1 MIAVPHLKNYL
12 YCVLLIAASLSAAEP
27 DPVQFNEPAYL
38 SANTLV
44 IMVLQENP
52 GIAELNAAAD
62 AAAFSVE
69 PAGSIDDPVFSYALA
84 PRTFGSEGQ
93 GLNQKIELSQ
103 SIPWPGTLAARE
115 QAARSSAMAA
125 NESVNALRLHV
136 AALAR
141 SAYAEWYFTHQ
152 ALEIHNSTHELLD
165 ELRSVAETR
174 YAAGRALQQDVLQVE
189 LEKLRLH
196 RHGLLLTQQKKTA
209 RAQINALL
217 NRPPD
222 ARVAKPGSVLI
233 GKNVAPLETLQ
244 NYALQEHPEIRGLDA
259 RIASHMA
266 RVTVAEKALLPD
278 LRFTAGYNS
287 FWDEADKRP
296 IVGISINVPF
306 NRSKRKAEVSRVK
319 AEVRRTQ
326 SRLANQRAQLLGEL
340 ARAHARVIE
349 SFESVQLYEKSL
361 LPLADEFLDAALA
374 DYRSGAGDFLSVIAA
389 EQHRLTAAEEL
400 ERNRA
405 DYIRR
410 SAELERWAGTTIE
423 GTGYPGSE
431 VNHDYE

>member
-1 MIAVPHLKNYL
+1 MNAVPHLKICL
-12 YCVLLIAASLSAAEP
+12 YCILLIAVSVSAAER
-27 DPVQFNEPAYL
+27 DSMELKEPAYL
-38 SANTLV
+38 SANMLV
-44 IMVLQENP
+44 MMVLQENP
-52 GIAELNAAAD
+52 GIAELSAAAE
-62 AAAFSVE
+62 AAAFSVD
-69 PAGSIDDPVFSYALA
+69 PAGSLDDPVFSYAFA
-84 PRTFGSEGQ
+84 PRTFGHEGQ

-103 SIPWPGTLAARE
+103 SIPWPGTLGARE
-115 QAARSSAMAA
+115 QAARSSALAA
-125 NESVNALRLHV
+125 SESVDALRLRV

-152 ALEIHNSTHELLD
+152 ALEIHDSTHVLLD

-189 LEKLRLH
+189 LEQLKLR
-196 RHGLLLTQQKKTA
+196 RHGLLLTQQKETA

-217 NRPPD
+217 NRLPD
-222 ARVAKPGSVLI
+222 AQVPEPGPISI
-233 GKNVAPLETLQ
+233 PKSVAPLETLQ
-244 NYALQEHPEIRGLDA
+244 SHALLVHPELRGLDA
-259 RIASHMA
+259 RIVSHVA
-266 RVTVAEKALLPD
+266 QVTVAEKALLPD

-287 FWDEADKRP
+287 LWDEADKRP
-296 IVGISINVPF
+296 VIGISINVPF
-306 NRSKRKAEVSRVK
+306 NRSKRKAEVSRAK

-326 SRLANQRAQLLGEL
+326 SRLASQRAQLLGEL
-340 ARAHARVIE
+340 ARAHAKVIE
-349 SFESVQLYEKSL
+349 SLESVQLYEKSL

-374 DYRSGAGDFLSVIAA
+374 DYQSGAGDFLSVIAA

-410 SAELERWAGTTIE
+410 SAELERWAGTTLERIR
-423 GTGYPGSE
+423 YPGSE